1 MAGYQHGV
9 YTYEIPTSIVP
20 PVKSTAGLTVIVGT
34 APINLTDPTN
44 VNKAVLA
51 FTYGEAVQKMGYSS
65 NFDKYTI
72 CEAISSHF
80 ALFAVAPLVFI
91 NVLDPA
97 KHKKEGTATLDVKKG
112 EAILKV
118 DGVLTSTLVIKSEDG
133 TTTYENSEEEA
144 LYDYEF
150 DDNGFLHI
158 FTDVAE
164 KITVEFDQLDPSM
177 VTPADIIGGVSLD
190 GSYKGLELVNEVFPR
205 FREVPG
211 ILIAPKYSTNSAV
224 AAVMKAKASNIN
236 GLFQALAFADVSTE
250 EVKDYTG
257 VPEHKNLNNLDDP
270 NLVVCWPKVSL
281 GGVQYHMST
290 QLASLANQVDG
301 SNEGYPYE
309 EPSNKNL
316 QMDAAVLA
324 DGTEILLSNEQA
336 NYLNGQG
343 IVTALN
349 WIGGWRAWGHRTSCY
364 PGNTDPKD
372 AFISVRRVFIYEQN
386 QFILTYWQ
394 KVDKPGN
401 RKLIEN
407 IVDSKNID
415 LNGKAA
421 RGFILGGRMEFLQEE
436 NPVTNLLDG
445 TYTFHLFITPPTP
458 AREIKGLF
466 EFDPSYFSVLFG

>member
-9 YTYEIPTSIVP
+9 YTYEVPTSIVP

-34 APINLTDPTN
+34 APIHLTDDPAAL
-44 VNKAVLA
+44 VNKPMLGY
-51 FTYGEAVQKMGYSS
+51 TYSECVKKMGYLDD
-65 NFDKYTI
+65 FDSYTI

-80 ALFAVAPLVFI
+80 ALFAVAPLVMI
-91 NVLDPA
+91 NVLDPV
-97 KHKKEGTATLDVKKG
+97 KHSETGSEKVTITKNEG
-112 EAILKV
+112 ILKV
-118 DGVLTSTLVIKSEDG
+118 AGVLKSSVIIKSVDG
-133 TTTYENSEEEA
+133 ATTHDPKDYE
-144 LYDYEF
+144 LEF
-150 DDNGFLHI
+150 DDDGYLHI
-158 FTDVAE
+158 YTSVATE
-164 KITVEFDQLDPSM
+164 VKVEFKKLNPSM

-211 ILIAPKYSTNSAV
+211 IIIAPKYSTNSAV
-224 AAVMKAKASNIN
+224 AAVMKAKALNIN
-236 GLFQALAFADVSTE
+236 GLFQAVAFADISTE
-250 EVKDYTG
+250 EVRDYTQ
-257 VPEHKNLNNLDDP
+257 VPMVKNQNNLDNP
-270 NLVVCWPKVSL
+270 NLFTFWPKVSL
-281 GGVQYHMST
+281 GGKQYHMST
-290 QLASLANQVDG
+290 QAASLANLVDA

-309 EPSNKNL
+309 EFSNKNL

-324 DGTEILLSNEQA
+324 DGTEILLSLEQV

-349 WIGGWRAWGHRTSCY
+349 WIGGWRAWGHRTSAY
-364 PGNTDPKD
+364 PANTDPKD

-386 QFILTYWQ
+386 QFILSFWQ

-415 LNGKAA
+415 LNSKAA
-421 RGFILGGRMEFLQEE
+421 RQFILGGRIEFLEQE
-436 NPVTNLLDG
+436 NAVTALMDG

>member
-9 YTYEIPTSIVP
+9 YTYEVPTSIVP
-20 PVKSTAGLTVIVGT
+20 PVESTAGLTVVVGT

-44 VNKAVLA
+44 VNKATLA
-51 FTYGEAVQKMGYSS
+51 YTYSEAVQKMGYSA

-72 CEAISSHF
+72 CEAISSYF
-80 ALFAVAPLVFI
+80 ALYAVAPLVFI
-91 NVLDPA
+91 NVLDPE
-97 KHKKEGTATLDVKKG
+97 KHKKADTATLDVKKG
-112 EAILKV
+112 EAVLGV
-118 DGVLTSTLVIKSEDG
+118 EGVLTSSLVVKSEDG
-133 TTTYENSEEEA
+133 ATTYENTD
-144 LYDYEF
+144 YDFEF

-158 FTDVAE
+158 FTEVAS
-164 KITVEFDQLDPSM
+164 KIKVEYDLLDPSM

-190 GSYKGLELVNEVFPR
+190 GSYKGLELINTVFPR

-211 ILIAPKYSTNSAV
+211 IIIAPKYSTNPAV
-224 AAVMKAKASNIN
+224 AAVMKAKAKNIN

-250 EVKDYTG
+250 AVKDYTA
-257 VPEHKNLNNLDDP
+257 VPEYKNQNNLDDP
-270 NLVVCWPKVSL
+270 NLIVCWPKVSL
-281 GGVQYHMST
+281 GGKQYHLST

-301 SNEGYPYE
+301 NNEGYPYE

-316 QMDAAVLA
+316 QMDAAVLV
-324 DGTEILLSNEQA
+324 DGTEILLGLEQA

-349 WIGGWRAWGHRTSCY
+349 WIGGWKAWGHRTSCY

-372 AFISVRRVFIYEQN
+372 TFISVRRVFIYEQN

-415 LNGKAA
+415 LNGKTA
-421 RGFILGGRMEFLQEE
+421 RGFILGGRIVFLEEE
-436 NPVTNLLDG
+436 NALTELIDG
-445 TYTFHLFITPPTP
+445 TYSFHLYITPPTP

-466 EFDPSYFSVLFG
+466 EFDPDYFNVLFG

>member
-9 YTYEIPTSIVP
+9 YTYEVPTSIVP

-34 APINLTDPTN
+34 APIHLTDDPAAL
-44 VNKAVLA
+44 VNKPMLGY
-51 FTYGEAVQKMGYSS
+51 TYSECVKKMGYLDD
-65 NFDKYTI
+65 FDSYTI

-80 ALFAVAPLVFI
+80 ALFAVAPIVMI
-91 NVLDPA
+91 NVLDPD
-97 KHKKEGTATLDVKKG
+97 KHSETGSEKVTITKNEG
-112 EAILKV
+112 ILKV
-118 DGVLTSTLVIKSEDG
+118 TGVLKSTVVIKDKDG
-133 TTTYENSEEEA
+133 DNPYDAKDYE
-144 LYDYEF
+144 LEF
-150 DDNGFLHI
+150 DDDGYLHI
-158 FTDVAE
+158 YTSVATE
-164 KITVEFDQLDPSM
+164 VKVEFKKLNPSLVM
-177 VTPADIIGGVSLD
+177 PADIIGGVSLD
-190 GSYKGLELVNEVFPR
+190 GKYKGLELVNEVFPR

-211 ILIAPKYSTNSAV
+211 IIIAPKYSTNSAV
-224 AAVMKAKASNIN
+224 AAVMKAKALNIN
-236 GLFQALAFADVSTE
+236 GLFQAVAFVDVSTS
-250 EVKDYTG
+250 EVTDYTG
-257 VPEHKNLNNLDDP
+257 VPEHKNLNNLDSP

-281 GGVQYHMST
+281 GGKQYHMST
-290 QLASLANQVDG
+290 QAASLANLVDA

-309 EPSNKNL
+309 EFSNKNL

-324 DGTEILLSNEQA
+324 DGTEILLSLEQA

-349 WIGGWRAWGHRTSCY
+349 WIGGWRAWGHRTSAY
-364 PGNTDPKD
+364 PANTDPKD

-386 QFILTYWQ
+386 QFILSFWQ

-415 LNGKAA
+415 LNSKAA
-421 RGFILGGRMEFLQEE
+421 RQFILGGRIEFLEEE
-436 NPVTNLLDG
+436 NAVTALMDG

>member
-9 YTYEIPTSIVP
+9 YTYEVPTSIVP

-34 APINLTDPTN
+34 APIHLTDDPAAL
-44 VNKAVLA
+44 VNKPMLGY
-51 FTYGEAVQKMGYSS
+51 TYSECVKKMGYLDD
-65 NFDKYTI
+65 FDNYTI
-72 CEAISSHF
+72 CESISSHF
-80 ALFAVAPLVFI
+80 ALFAVAPLVMI
-91 NVLDPA
+91 NVLDPD
-97 KHKKEGTATLDVKKG
+97 KHSETGSEKVTITKNEG
-112 EAILKV
+112 ILKV
-118 DGVLTSTLVIKSEDG
+118 AGVLKSTVVIKGKDG
-133 TTTYENSEEEA
+133 DNPYDAKDYE
-144 LYDYEF
+144 LEF
-150 DDNGFLHI
+150 DDDGYLHI
-158 FTDVAE
+158 YTSVAAE
-164 KITVEFDQLDPSM
+164 VKVEFKKLNPSL

-211 ILIAPKYSTNSAV
+211 IIIAPKYSTNSAV
-224 AAVMKAKASNIN
+224 AAVMKAKALNIN
-236 GLFQALAFADVSTE
+236 GLFQAVAFVDVSTS
-250 EVKDYTG
+250 EVTDYTG
-257 VPEHKNLNNLDDP
+257 VPEHKNLNNLDSP

-281 GGVQYHMST
+281 GGKQYHMST
-290 QLASLANQVDG
+290 QAASLANFVDAN
-301 SNEGYPYE
+301 NEGYPYE
-309 EPSNKNL
+309 EFSNKNL

-324 DGTEILLSNEQA
+324 DGTEILLSLEQA

-386 QFILTYWQ
+386 QFILSFWQ

-415 LNGKAA
+415 LNSKAA
-421 RGFILGGRMEFLQEE
+421 RQFILGGRIEFLEQE
-436 NPVTNLLDG
+436 NAVTALMDG

>member
-9 YTYEIPTSIVP
+9 YTYEVPTSIVP

-34 APINLTDPTN
+34 APIHLTDDPAAL
-44 VNKAVLA
+44 VNKPMLGY
-51 FTYGEAVQKMGYSS
+51 TYSECVKKMGYLDD
-65 NFDKYTI
+65 FDSYTI

-80 ALFAVAPLVFI
+80 ALFAVAPLVMI
-91 NVLDPA
+91 NVLDPD
-97 KHKKEGTATLDVKKG
+97 KHSETGTEKVTITKNEG
-112 EAILKV
+112 ILKV
-118 DGVLTSTLVIKSEDG
+118 AGVLKSSVIIKSVDG
-133 TTTYENSEEEA
+133 ATTHDVKDYE
-144 LYDYEF
+144 LEF
-150 DDNGFLHI
+150 DDDGYLHI
-158 FTDVAE
+158 YTSVATE
-164 KITVEFDQLDPSM
+164 VTVEFKKLNPSL

-211 ILIAPKYSTNSAV
+211 IIIAPKYSTNSAV
-224 AAVMKAKASNIN
+224 AAVMKAKALNIN
-236 GLFQALAFADVSTE
+236 GLFQAVAFADISTE
-250 EVKDYTG
+250 EVRDYTQ
-257 VPEHKNLNNLDDP
+257 VPMVKNQNNLDNP
-270 NLVVCWPKVSL
+270 NLQVFWPKVSL
-281 GGVQYHMST
+281 GGKQYHMST
-290 QLASLANQVDG
+290 QAASLANLVDA

-309 EPSNKNL
+309 EFSNKNL

-324 DGTEILLSNEQA
+324 DGTEILLSLEQA

-349 WIGGWRAWGHRTSCY
+349 WIGGWRAWGHRTSAY
-364 PGNTDPKD
+364 PANTDPKD

-386 QFILTYWQ
+386 QFILSFWQ

-415 LNGKAA
+415 FNSKAA
-421 RGFILGGRMEFLQEE
+421 RQFILGGRIEFLEQE
-436 NPVTNLLDG
+436 NAVTALMDG

>member
-1 MAGYQHGV
+1 MSYQHGV
-9 YTYEIPTSIVP
+9 YAYEIPTSIAP
-20 PVKSTAGLTVIVGT
+20 PVKTTAGLTVVVGT
-34 APINLTDPTN
+34 APVNLTDPNN

-51 FTYGEAVQKMGYSS
+51 YTYSEAVQKMGYSS
-65 NFDKYTI
+65 NFEKYTI

-80 ALFAVAPLVFI
+80 SLFNVAPIVFI
-91 NVLDPA
+91 NVLD
-97 KHKKEGTATLDVKKG
+97 KNTHKKSETALLEVVKG
-112 EAILKV
+112 EAILQV
-118 DGVLTSTLVIKSEDG
+118 DGVLTDSLVVKSEDG
-133 TTTYENSEEEA
+133 QTTYGKDGVE
-144 LYDYEF
+144 LEF

-158 FTDVAE
+158 FITGIP
-164 KITVEFDQLDPSM
+164 KISVEYDKLDPSM
-177 VTPADIIGGVSLD
+177 VQAADIIGGVSVD

-205 FREVPG
+205 FREIPG
-211 ILIAPKYSTNSAV
+211 ILIAPKYSTDSAI

-236 GLFQALAFADVSTE
+236 GLFQAMAFVDVSTVD
-250 EVKDYTG
+250 VKDYTA
-257 VPEHKNLNNLDDP
+257 VPERKNANNLDDP
-270 NLVVCWPKVSL
+270 NLVVCWPKVSI
-281 GGVQYHMST
+281 GGVQYHLST

-301 SNEGYPYE
+301 DNEGYPYE

-316 QMDAAVLA
+316 QMDAAVLN
-324 DGTEILLSNEQA
+324 DGTEILLSLEQA

-349 WIGGWRAWGHRTSCY
+349 WVGGWKAWGHRTGCY

-421 RGFILGGRMEFLQEE
+421 RGFILGGRIQFVEEE
-436 NPVTNLLDG
+436 NPLTNLIDG
-445 TYTFHLFITPPTP
+445 TYTFHLYITPPTP

-466 EFDPSYFSVLFG
+466 EFDPNYFSVLFE

>member
-1 MAGYQHGV
+1 MSYQHGV
-9 YTYEIPTSIVP
+9 YAYEIPTSIAP
-20 PVKSTAGLTVIVGT
+20 PVKTTAGLTVVVGT
-34 APINLTDPTN
+34 APVNLTDPNN

-51 FTYGEAVQKMGYSS
+51 YTYSEAVQKMGYSS
-65 NFDKYTI
+65 NFEKYTI

-80 ALFAVAPLVFI
+80 SLFNVAPIVFI
-91 NVLDPA
+91 NVLD
-97 KHKKEGTATLDVKKG
+97 KNTHKKSETALLEVVKG
-112 EAILKV
+112 EAILQV
-118 DGVLTSTLVIKSEDG
+118 DGVLTDSLVVKSEDG
-133 TTTYENSEEEA
+133 QTTYGKDGVE
-144 LYDYEF
+144 LEF

-158 FTDVAE
+158 FITGIP
-164 KITVEFDQLDPSM
+164 KISVEYDKLDPSM
-177 VTPADIIGGVSLD
+177 VQAADIIGGVSVD

-205 FREVPG
+205 FREIPG
-211 ILIAPKYSTNSAV
+211 ILIAPKYSADPSI

-236 GLFQALAFADVSTE
+236 GLFQAMAFVDVSTVD
-250 EVKDYTG
+250 VKDYTA
-257 VPEHKNLNNLDDP
+257 VPERKNANNLDDP
-270 NLVVCWPKVSL
+270 NLVVCWPKVSI
-281 GGVQYHMST
+281 GGVQYHLST

-301 SNEGYPYE
+301 DNEGYPYE

-316 QMDAAVLA
+316 QMDAAVLN
-324 DGTEILLSNEQA
+324 DGTEILLSLEQA

-349 WIGGWRAWGHRTSCY
+349 WVGGWKAWGHRTGCY

-421 RGFILGGRMEFLQEE
+421 RGFILGGRIQFVEEE
-436 NPVTNLLDG
+436 NPLTNLIDG
-445 TYTFHLFITPPTP
+445 TYTFHLYITPPTP

-466 EFDPSYFSVLFG
+466 EFDPSYFSVLFE

>member
-1 MAGYQHGV
+1 MSYQHGV
-9 YTYEIPTSIVP
+9 YAYEIPTSITP
-20 PVKSTAGLTVIVGT
+20 PVKTTAGLTVVVGT
-34 APINLTDPTN
+34 APVNLTDPNN

-51 FTYGEAVQKMGYSS
+51 YTYSEAVQKMGYSS
-65 NFDKYTI
+65 NFEKYTI

-80 ALFAVAPLVFI
+80 SLFNVAPIVFI
-91 NVLDPA
+91 NVLD
-97 KHKKEGTATLDVKKG
+97 KNTHKKSETALLEVVKG
-112 EAILKV
+112 EAILQV
-118 DGVLTSTLVIKSEDG
+118 DGVLTDSLVVKSEDG
-133 TTTYENSEEEA
+133 QTTYGKDGVE
-144 LYDYEF
+144 LEF

-158 FTDVAE
+158 FITGIP
-164 KITVEFDQLDPSM
+164 KISVEYDKLDPSM
-177 VTPADIIGGVSLD
+177 VQAADIIGGVSVD

-205 FREVPG
+205 FREIPG
-211 ILIAPKYSTNSAV
+211 ILIAPKYSTDSAI

-236 GLFQALAFADVSTE
+236 GLFQAMAFVDVSTVD
-250 EVKDYTG
+250 VKDYTA
-257 VPEHKNLNNLDDP
+257 VPERKNANNLDDP
-270 NLVVCWPKVSL
+270 NLVVCWPKVSI
-281 GGVQYHMST
+281 GGVQYHLST

-301 SNEGYPYE
+301 DNEGYPYE

-316 QMDAAVLA
+316 QMDAAVLN
-324 DGTEILLSNEQA
+324 DGTEILLSLEQA

-349 WIGGWRAWGHRTSCY
+349 WVGGWKAWGHRTGCY

-421 RGFILGGRMEFLQEE
+421 RGFILGGRIQFVEEE
-436 NPVTNLLDG
+436 NPLTNLIDG
-445 TYTFHLFITPPTP
+445 TYTFHLYITPPTP

-466 EFDPSYFSVLFG
+466 EFDPSYFSVLFE